1 MDAQTRRQT
10 GPMQLETGVGLQPDY
25 ICLRSPGKE
34 GSLLRFTL
42 VKNQIRCLDFVLLKM
57 AGQRE
62 ATPLEITICLIVYFA
77 FQLCRLELVGV

>member
-1 MDAQTRRQT
+1 
-10 GPMQLETGVGLQPDY
+10 MQLETGVGLQPDH
-25 ICLRSPGKE
+25 ICLQSPGKE
-34 GSLLRFTL
+34 VLVGSLLRFTL
-42 VKNQIRCLDFVLLKM
+42 VKNQIRCLDYLLVLLKM